1 MKSNSIDVEII
12 PAEPEWQRRQLERI
26 LQVLP
31 PVQLRLTA
39 PQKATVRAL
48 TYLGTAEALEVI
60 QDRLAAGSSAMDL
73 TWRLARSFMLQMT
86 AQVPVK

>member
-1 MKSNSIDVEII
+1 MSNSIEVEIV

-39 PQKATVRAL
+39 PQKAAVRAL
-48 TYLGTAEALEVI
+48 TYLGTAEALEAI
-60 QDRLAAGSSAMDL
+60 QNRLAAGSSSMDL
-73 TWRLARSFMLQMT
+73 TWRFARSFLLQMT
-86 AQVPVK
+86 AHEPVK